1 MSVYAGRGGYGE
13 PLGFHW
19 GGREGGFNMQI
30 PPSAFSASSHIIHS
44 NMDMGRNKEDTQVN
58 STEQSQ

>member
-1 MSVYAGRGGYGE
+1 MVNHSAFIGG
-13 PLGFHW
+13 

-30 PPSAFSASSHIIHS
+30 PPSALSASSHIIHS